1 MKVCKL
7 TDVLHALESGARPK
21 GGVSFESGEIPSIG
35 GEHLDSNGGF
45 KLDNLKRVPEVF
57 FESMRSGRID
67 SRNILVVKDGA
78 TTGKTSFVGRDFPF
92 KKAAVNEHVFCLKV
106 NETKAFPEY
115 VFHFLRSDIGQASI
129 MMDFRGATVGGI
141 SRQFSDKTLLPL
153 PPLSEQKRIAEI
165 LDRAEALRSK
175 RRAALALLDEL
186 TQSIFLDMFG
196 DPSQRIASGRIEF
209 GSVVDEFRYGTS
221 NKSGSNGFP
230 ALRIPNVIG
239 ASIDLTDLKLV
250 QVDDAEFSRLRL
262 LHGDLLFVRTNG
274 NPDNVGRCAV
284 FEENL
289 IADSGCDPKEF
300 IYASYLI
307 RARLKSSV
315 MPVFIRE
322 LMLTFEGRKNARA
335 AAKTSAG
342 QYNINT
348 QGLGSL
354 PIFVPPIDL
363 QRIFVDRV
371 QVVNG
376 LKAVLVKSQS
386 ELDQL
391 FASLQHR
398 AFRGEL

>member
-1 MKVCKL
+1 
-7 TDVLHALESGARPK
+7 
-21 GGVSFESGEIPSIG
+21 
-35 GEHLDSNGGF
+35 LDG
-45 KLDNLKRVPEVF
+45 
-57 FESMRSGRID
+57 
-67 SRNILVVKDGA
+67 
-78 TTGKTSFVGRDFPF
+78 
-92 KKAAVNEHVFCLKV
+92 
-106 NETKAFPEY
+106 
-115 VFHFLRSDIGQASI
+115 
-129 MMDFRGATVGGI
+129 
-141 SRQFSDKTLLPL
+141 
-153 PPLSEQKRIAEI
+153 
-165 LDRAEALRSK
+165 AEALRSK

-186 TQSIFLDMFG
+186 TQSIFLDVFG
-196 DPSQRIASGRIEF
+196 DPSERIVSGGIEF
-209 GSVVDEFRYGTS
+209 GSVVEEFRYGTS
-221 NKSGSNGFP
+221 NKSGSNGFLT
-230 ALRIPNVIG
+230 LRIPNVIG
-239 ASIDLTDLKLV
+239 ASIELTDLKLV

-322 LMLTFEGRKNARA
+322 LMLTFEGRKNLRA

-376 LKAVLVKSQS
+376 LKAVLEKSQS

>member
-1 MKVCKL
+1 VRKPVSSVAL
-7 TDVLHALESGARPK
+7 GDVAELNPK
-21 GGVSFESGEIPSIG
+21 INETIQPETQVSFVPMAAVTEVTGEITVEEIRQYA
-35 GEHLDSNGGF
+35 D
-45 KLDNLKRVPEVF
+45 
-57 FESMRSGRID
+57 
-67 SRNILVVKDGA
+67 VVKGF
-78 TTGKTSFVGRDFPF
+78 TPF
-92 KKAAVNEHVFCLKV
+92 KSDDIIVAKITPCFQNGKIAYAKLSRPYGFGSTEFHVIRAD
-106 NETKAFPEY
+106 TKRLLPRY
-115 VFHFLRSDIGQASI
+115 VFHFLRQDYIRIAGERRMTGSAGQRRVPLDYLAS
-129 MMDFRGATVGGI
+129 
-141 SRQFSDKTLLPL
+141 LELPL

-165 LDRAEALRSK
+165 LDGAEALRSK

-196 DPSQRIASGRIEF
+196 DPSERIVSGGIEF
-209 GSVVDEFRYGTS
+209 GSVVEEFRYGTS
-221 NKSGSNGFP
+221 NKSGSNGFLT
-230 ALRIPNVIG
+230 LRIPNVIG
-239 ASIDLTDLKLV
+239 ASIELTDLKLV

-322 LMLTFEGRKNARA
+322 LMLTFEGRKNLRA

-376 LKAVLVKSQS
+376 LKAVLEKSQS

>member
-1 MKVCKL
+1 MRKPVSSVAL
-7 TDVLHALESGARPK
+7 ADVAELNPK
-21 GGVSFESGEIPSIG
+21 INETIQPETQVSFVPMAAVTEVTGEITI
-35 GEHLDSNGGF
+35 EEIRQYAD
-45 KLDNLKRVPEVF
+45 
-57 FESMRSGRID
+57 
-67 SRNILVVKDGA
+67 VVKGF
-78 TTGKTSFVGRDFPF
+78 TPF
-92 KKAAVNEHVFCLKV
+92 KSDDIIVAKITPCFQNGKIAYAKLSRPYGFGSTEFHVIRAD
-106 NETKAFPEY
+106 TKRLLPRY
-115 VFHFLRSDIGQASI
+115 VFHFLRQDYIRVAGERRMTGSAGQRRVPLDYLAS
-129 MMDFRGATVGGI
+129 
-141 SRQFSDKTLLPL
+141 LELPL

-165 LDRAEALRSK
+165 LDGAEALRSK

>member
-1 MKVCKL
+1 MRKPVSSVAL
-7 TDVLHALESGARPK
+7 GDVAELNPK
-21 GGVSFESGEIPSIG
+21 INETIQPETQVSFVPMAAVTEVTGEITVEEIRQYA
-35 GEHLDSNGGF
+35 D
-45 KLDNLKRVPEVF
+45 
-57 FESMRSGRID
+57 
-67 SRNILVVKDGA
+67 VVKGF
-78 TTGKTSFVGRDFPF
+78 TPF
-92 KKAAVNEHVFCLKV
+92 KSDDIIVAKITPCFQNGKIAYAKLSRPYGFGSTEFHVIRAD
-106 NETKAFPEY
+106 TKRLLPRY
-115 VFHFLRSDIGQASI
+115 VFHFLRQDYIRIAGERRMTGSAGQRRVPLDYLAS
-129 MMDFRGATVGGI
+129 
-141 SRQFSDKTLLPL
+141 LELPL

-165 LDRAEALRSK
+165 LDGAEALRSK

-196 DPSQRIASGRIEF
+196 DPSERIVSGGIEF
-209 GSVVDEFRYGTS
+209 GSVVEEFRYGTS
-221 NKSGSNGFP
+221 NKSGSNGFLT
-230 ALRIPNVIG
+230 LRIPNVIG
-239 ASIDLTDLKLV
+239 ASIELTDLKLV

-322 LMLTFEGRKNARA
+322 LMLTFEGRKNLRA

-376 LKAVLVKSQS
+376 LKAVLEKSQS

>member
-1 MKVCKL
+1 L
-7 TDVLHALESGARPK
+7 NPK
-21 GGVSFESGEIPSIG
+21 INETIQPETQVSFVPMAAVTEVTGEITVEEIRQYA
-35 GEHLDSNGGF
+35 D
-45 KLDNLKRVPEVF
+45 
-57 FESMRSGRID
+57 
-67 SRNILVVKDGA
+67 VVKGF
-78 TTGKTSFVGRDFPF
+78 TPF
-92 KKAAVNEHVFCLKV
+92 KSDDIIVAKITPCFQNGKIAYAKLSRPYGFGSTEFHVIRAD
-106 NETKAFPEY
+106 TKRLLPRY
-115 VFHFLRSDIGQASI
+115 VFHFLRQDYIRIAGERRMTGSAGQRRVPLDYLAS
-129 MMDFRGATVGGI
+129 
-141 SRQFSDKTLLPL
+141 LELPL

-165 LDRAEALRSK
+165 LDGAEALRSK

-186 TQSIFLDMFG
+186 TQSIFLDVFG
-196 DPSQRIASGRIEF
+196 DPSERIVSGGIEF
-209 GSVVDEFRYGTS
+209 GSVVEEFRYGTS
-221 NKSGSNGFP
+221 NKSGSNGFLT
-230 ALRIPNVIG
+230 LRIPNVIG
-239 ASIDLTDLKLV
+239 ASIELTDLKLV

-322 LMLTFEGRKNARA
+322 LMLTFEGRKNLRA

-376 LKAVLVKSQS
+376 LKAVLEKSQS

>member
-1 MKVCKL
+1 VRKPVSSVAL
-7 TDVLHALESGARPK
+7 GDVAELNPK
-21 GGVSFESGEIPSIG
+21 INETIQPETQVSFVPMAAVTEVTGEITVEEIRQYA
-35 GEHLDSNGGF
+35 D
-45 KLDNLKRVPEVF
+45 
-57 FESMRSGRID
+57 
-67 SRNILVVKDGA
+67 VVKGF
-78 TTGKTSFVGRDFPF
+78 TPF
-92 KKAAVNEHVFCLKV
+92 KSDDIIVAKITPCFQNGKIAYAKLSRPYGFGSTEFHVIRAD
-106 NETKAFPEY
+106 TKRLLPRY
-115 VFHFLRSDIGQASI
+115 VFHFLRQDYIRIAGERRMTGSAGQRRVPLDYLAS
-129 MMDFRGATVGGI
+129 
-141 SRQFSDKTLLPL
+141 LELPL

-165 LDRAEALRSK
+165 LDGAEALRSK

-186 TQSIFLDMFG
+186 TQSIFLDVFG
-196 DPSQRIASGRIEF
+196 DPSERIVSGGIEF
-209 GSVVDEFRYGTS
+209 GSVVEEFRYGTS
-221 NKSGSNGFP
+221 NKSGSNGFLT
-230 ALRIPNVIG
+230 LRIPNVIG
-239 ASIDLTDLKLV
+239 ASIELTDLKLV

-322 LMLTFEGRKNARA
+322 LMLTFEGRKNLRA

-376 LKAVLVKSQS
+376 LKAVLEKSQS

>member
-1 MKVCKL
+1 VTYAEVEIETVCD
-7 TDVLHALESGARPK
+7 TGSGGTPSRAK
-21 GGVSFESGEIPSIG
+21 QDMYFGGIIPWVKSGELRESIITQTEESLTEAG
-35 GEHLDSNGGF
+35 LNESAA
-45 KLDNLKRVPEVF
+45 KLVPK
-57 FESMRSGRID
+57 D
-67 SRNILVVKDGA
+67 ALLVA
-78 TTGKTSFVGRDFPF
+78 
-92 KKAAVNEHVFCLKV
+92 L
-106 NETKAFPEY
+106 Y
-115 VFHFLRSDIGQASI
+115 
-129 MMDFRGATVGGI
+129 GATVGRVGI
-141 SRQFSDKTLLPL
+141 LGIEAATNQAVCHIIPDTSRVDHRYLFHALRSKVPLWLSQRVGGGQPNISQGVIKKTKIPL

-165 LDRAEALRSK
+165 LDRAEVLRSK

-196 DPSQRIASGRIEF
+196 DPSERIVSGGIEF
-209 GSVVDEFRYGTS
+209 GSIVEEFRYGTS
-221 NKSGSNGFP
+221 NKSGSNGFLT
-230 ALRIPNVIG
+230 LRIPNVIG
-239 ASIDLTDLKLV
+239 ASIELTDLKLV

-284 FEENL
+284 FEENF

-322 LMLTFEGRKNARA
+322 LMLTFEGRKNLRA

-376 LKAVLVKSQS
+376 LKAVLEKSQS

>member
-1 MKVCKL
+1 MRKPVSSVAL
-7 TDVLHALESGARPK
+7 GDVAELNPK
-21 GGVSFESGEIPSIG
+21 INETIQPETQVSFVPMAAVTEVTGEITVEEIRQYA
-35 GEHLDSNGGF
+35 D
-45 KLDNLKRVPEVF
+45 
-57 FESMRSGRID
+57 
-67 SRNILVVKDGA
+67 VVKGF
-78 TTGKTSFVGRDFPF
+78 TPF
-92 KKAAVNEHVFCLKV
+92 KSDDIIVAKITPCFQNGKIAYAKLSRPYGFGSTEFHVIRAD
-106 NETKAFPEY
+106 TKRLLPRY
-115 VFHFLRSDIGQASI
+115 VFHFLRQDYIRIAGERRMTGSAGQRRVPLDYLAS
-129 MMDFRGATVGGI
+129 
-141 SRQFSDKTLLPL
+141 LELPL

-165 LDRAEALRSK
+165 LDGAEALRSK

-186 TQSIFLDMFG
+186 TQSIFLDVFG
-196 DPSQRIASGRIEF
+196 DPSERIVSGGIEF
-209 GSVVDEFRYGTS
+209 GSVVEEFRYGTS
-221 NKSGSNGFP
+221 NKSGSNGFLT
-230 ALRIPNVIG
+230 LRIPNVIG
-239 ASIDLTDLKLV
+239 ASIELTDLKLV

-322 LMLTFEGRKNARA
+322 LMLTFEGRKNLRA

-376 LKAVLVKSQS
+376 LKAVLEKSQS